1 MSDDGQLEFDFG
13 LESKIPDNVILFP
26 KIPLRRPNWAQQKLD
41 AKKQDMLRRQHN
53 QVYVQAITEQL
64 TEQML
69 LRLREENINITT
81 KEFLSDYKLSLEAL
95 KSMLLRAVHMKH
107 PLQQRVDRAVK
118 CKQGE
123 GKDVYAITIDYNKF

>member
-1 MSDDGQLEFDFG
+1 MDGEQLEFSFMTKD
-13 LESKIPDNVILFP
+13 KIPDNVILFP
-26 KIPLRRPNWAQQKLD
+26 KIPKRRPSPKQTELD
-41 AKKQDMLRRQHN
+41 AKRQEMLRQQHN
-53 QVYVQAITEQL
+53 QVYVQAIVEEL
-64 TEQML
+64 TESML